1 MEKKHLLF
9 TILSVVDS
17 LPSGTAILNGTLRD
31 FVGSVPSMARRFRDI
46 LGFVTDI
53 TIQIQ
58 DGVDNILFAYEM
70 PYCAL
75 LCATLPTPGENG
87 WQSISTFGSQC

>member
-1 MEKKHLLF
+1 M
-9 TILSVVDS
+9 DS
-17 LPSGTAILNGTLRD
+17 LPSGTAILNGTLCD
-31 FVGSVPSMARRFRDI
+31 LVWSVPSMARRFRDI

-70 PYCAL
+70 LYCAL

-87 WQSISTFGSQC
+87 WNRSFTFAQCQQRSTEIN